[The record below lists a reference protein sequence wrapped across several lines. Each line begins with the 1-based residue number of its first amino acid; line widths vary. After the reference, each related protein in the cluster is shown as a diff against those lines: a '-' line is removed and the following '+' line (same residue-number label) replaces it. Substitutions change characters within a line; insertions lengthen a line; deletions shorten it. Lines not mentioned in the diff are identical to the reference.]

1 LRSRNIFIKRAKKS
15 RTVSH
20 QIIELIVY
28 FLTKG
33 TAAYVFPRFD
43 NKPYR
48 LIERGDVFGHIDF
61 AIKEDMVSFEL
72 SKAKR
77 LKRKNIVRRFTVLGM
92 ENSELLILTMDE
104 LEKMRLEFPEHYVDL
119 FDGANNKLQKEL
131 LLKFEIVKKEEEKN
145 PSLTT
150 KVQVHGLILPLK
162 TEKN

>member
-1 LRSRNIFIKRAKKS
+1 
-15 RTVSH
+15 
-20 QIIELIVY
+20 
-28 FLTKG
+28 
-33 TAAYVFPRFD
+33 
-43 NKPYR
+43 
-48 LIERGDVFGHIDF
+48 
-61 AIKEDMVSFEL
+61 MVSFEL

-150 KVQVHGLILPLK
+150 KDQVHGLILPLK

>member
-1 LRSRNIFIKRAKKS
+1 MHL
-15 RTVSH
+15 
-20 QIIELIVY
+20 IIELIVY

-48 LIERGDVFGHIDF
+48 LIERGNVFGHIEF

-77 LKRKNIVRRFTVLGM
+77 LKRNNIVRRFTVLGM

-104 LEKMRLEFPEHYVDL
+104 LEKMRLEFPEQYIDL
-119 FDGANNKLQKEL
+119 FDGANNRLQKEL
-131 LLKFEIVKKEEEKN
+131 LLKFEILKKEEEKN
-145 PSLTT
+145 PFLTS
-150 KVQVHGLILPLK
+150 KDQVHRLI
-162 TEKN
+162 